1 MLKRI
6 FLFALVL
13 LSLTAC
19 SQTYYI
25 VRHGEKAVVD
35 ANANPNMSATNPPL
49 SDAGKARAEALKEL
63 LKNEKIT
70 HIFSTNTIRTRSTA
84 EPLSVLLNVPIETY
98 NPRPDS
104 AFIAQ
109 LRSLKK
115 NVLIVG
121 HSNTV
126 DDIVNML
133 TKEQKVPKDL
143 EDNEYNNL
151 FIVTVK
157 GDKITFER
165 KTYGQ

>member
-6 FLFALVL
+6 FLFAFVFI
-13 LSLTAC
+13 SLTAC

-25 VRHGEKAVVD
+25 VRHGEKA
-35 ANANPNMSATNPPL
+35 AATGEMNATNPPL
-49 SDAGKARAEALKEL
+49 SDLGKARADALKEV
-63 LKNEKIT
+63 LKNEKIGY
-70 HIFSTNTIRTRSTA
+70 IFSTNTIRTRSTA
-84 EPLSVLLNVPIETY
+84 EPLSTLLNIPIETY

-104 AFIAQ
+104 AFISQ

-143 EDNEYNNL
+143 EDSEYNNL

-165 KTYGQ
+165 KTYGY